1 MPADPLGALCEGIIL
16 ANRPVAEQPQSV
28 RNALEAANSPNGL
41 APKPAKIWIG
51 GYEGNPP
58 TPFAQIRSR
67 GGPRP
72 ANWQPEAMRRIDL
85 FAYGKTYIEADALAT
100 AVDEYLRRLYNYDY
114 PETTPTTRI
123 QFVNT
128 ESDGID
134 GIDDDTNLPFM
145 FGRTSSLI
153 AKLRRFSHG

>member
-1 MPADPLGALCEGIIL
+1 MPADPLGALCEGIVL
-16 ANRPVAEQPQSV
+16 ANKPFAEQPQSV
-28 RNALEAANSPNGL
+28 RDALDAANLSNGL
-41 APKPAKIWIG
+41 APKPASIWVG

-67 GGPRP
+67 GGPRL

-85 FAYGKTYIEADALAT
+85 FAYGKTYLEADALAT
-100 AVDEYLRRLYNYDY
+100 TIDEYLRRLYNYDY
-114 PETTPTTRI
+114 PGTTSTTRI

-145 FGRTSSLI
+145 FRSYII
-153 AKLRRFSHG
+153 AYQEIKP